1 MWHPLRVLVF
11 AGAPLRHPVP
21 ATSTLCAAV
30 RGCELPAELFLFAA
44 DLVKKFTVPAKKGGG
59 GEEKGTRE
67 NKKQSMKLMKVGE
80 YFWYYNFARI
90 RFL

>member
-11 AGAPLRHPVP
+11 AGALLRHLVP

-30 RGCELPAELFLFAA
+30 RGCEQPAELLLFAA
-44 DLVKKFTVPAKKGGG
+44 DLVKKFTMPAKKEG
-59 GEEKGTRE
+59 GEEKENRE
-67 NKKQSMKLMKVGE
+67 NEKQSMKLMKVGE
-80 YFWYYNFARI
+80 YFWCYNVARI